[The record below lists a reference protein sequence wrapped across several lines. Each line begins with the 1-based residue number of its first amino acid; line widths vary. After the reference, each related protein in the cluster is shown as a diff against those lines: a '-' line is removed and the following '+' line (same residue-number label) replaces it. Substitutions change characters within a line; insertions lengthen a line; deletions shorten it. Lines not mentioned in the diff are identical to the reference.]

1 MEGLLLELLTKGG
14 MPVITV
20 IAIIIAFRK
29 DQHVTM
35 LYDRYVE
42 KCERDAE
49 KYHELAQAQ
58 TNTMRELT
66 DAIDHQLSE

>member
-1 MEGLLLELLTKGG
+1 MEGLLLELLSKGG

-20 IAIIIAFRK
+20 IAIIIAYRK

-35 LYDRYVE
+35 LYDRFVV
-42 KCERDAE
+42 KCERDAD

-58 TNTMRELT
+58 TTTLRELT
-66 DAIDHQLSE
+66 DAIDHQLTE